1 MKSITVRNVLIGQG
15 RPKICVP
22 IVNKERVSILA
33 EAMTFRIQPID
44 LVEWRAD
51 WYKDVKDIP
60 SVLETAKMLRDVLG
74 EIPLL
79 FTFRTKKE
87 GGASAIE
94 PEDYAALNIA
104 VAESG
109 FVDLI
114 DIEMFSGEEKMVT
127 ELIETAHRNHVKVI
141 GSNHDFH
148 KTPEKEE
155 IVKRLRHM
163 QELGADI
170 PKIAVMPLT
179 RSDVLKLLEATVEM
193 ERYAD
198 RPIITMSMDRC
209 GVVSR
214 ISGEIFGSAVT
225 FGAATKASAPG
236 QLQVQE
242 LAQILDVIHRSQG

>member
-1 MKSITVRNVLIGQG
+1 MKSVTVRNVIIGKG

-33 EAMTFRIQPID
+33 EAMTFRDMSID
-44 LVEWRAD
+44 VVEWRAD
-51 WYKDVKDIP
+51 WYDNVKKIDK
-60 SVLETAKMLRDVLG
+60 VLETIKMLRDVL
-74 EIPLL
+74 EDIPIL
-79 FTFRTKKE
+79 FTYRTPKE
-87 GGASAIE
+87 GGASPIIAQE
-94 PEDYAALNIA
+94 YEALNLA

-109 FVDLI
+109 LVDLI
-114 DIEMFSGEEKMVT
+114 DIEMFTGDEMVT
-127 ELIETAHRNHVKVI
+127 RIIDAAHKNNVKVI

-155 IVKRLRHM
+155 IIKRLRKI

-179 RSDVLKLLEATVEM
+179 KADVLTLLEATVEM
-193 ERYAD
+193 EQYAD
-198 RPIITMSMDRC
+198 RPIITMSMGGM

-214 ISGEIFGSAVT
+214 ISGEIFGSAMT

-236 QLQVQE
+236 QLNVKELYSILKVVHKSQE
-242 LAQILDVIHRSQG
+242 

>member
-1 MKSITVRNVLIGQG
+1 MKSVTVRNVTIGQG

-33 EAMTFRIQPID
+33 EAMMFRDMPID
-44 LVEWRAD
+44 VVEWRAD
-51 WYKDVKDIP
+51 WYEDVHDIEK
-60 SVLETAKMLRDVLG
+60 VLGTAKMLRDVLG

-87 GGASAIE
+87 GGAAEIE
-94 PEDYAALNIA
+94 KEEYVSLNME
-104 VAESG
+104 VSESG
-109 FVDLI
+109 LVDLI
-114 DIEMFSGEEKMVT
+114 DVEMFTGDDLVVQVVEA
-127 ELIETAHRNHVKVI
+127 AHKNHVKVI

-148 KTPEKEE
+148 KTPGKDE
-155 IVKRLRHM
+155 IVKRLRRM

-179 RSDVLKLLEATVEM
+179 KADVLTLLEATAEM
-193 ERYAD
+193 ELYAD
-198 RPIITMSMDRC
+198 RPIITMSMADI

-214 ISGEIFGSAVT
+214 ISGEIFGSAMT

-236 QLQVQE
+236 QLQAQD
-242 LAQILDVIHRSQG
+242 LAQILDVIHRSQK